1 MKKLLTLSI
10 LLSLNTLNGTH
21 DCTQLHT
28 HDTHNV
34 GHQFYDALV
43 ETPKDAIVR
52 GAVATK
58 DLTKTVAAAVVFS
71 NAAHELK
78 DAAKELVV
86 DTTGKN
92 SKSHQKWN
100 H

>member
-1 MKKLLTLSI
+1 MKKLLILPI
-10 LLSLNTLNGTH
+10 LLSLNTLNATH

-52 GAVATK
+52 RGRC
-58 DLTKTVAAAVVFS
+58 
-71 NAAHELK
+71 N
-78 DAAKELVV
+78 
-86 DTTGKN
+86 
-92 SKSHQKWN
+92 
-100 H
+100 